1 MSTEPFPSILVSPEE
16 FHNSR
21 KLTTRRII
29 PVAAGRGALRSSY
42 EKQHIPGSVFFD
54 MDVIADNT
62 SPYPQMLPT
71 ASHFARCMGE
81 MGIQPDDILVV
92 YDAVE
97 IGMYSAPRVAW
108 ACRLFGHD
116 SVHVLNNFR
125 LYTKQG
131 YPIEE
136 GNMSPLPQ
144 TVYPVHEPGANQVIA
159 FEELRNI
166 ILHER
171 KNYHII
177 DARIPGRFSGTQ
189 EEADPTLRS
198 GHMPSAINIPLA
210 AMLDTESKAFL
221 PLPELKRLFETAG
234 IDGTRPVILTCNSG
248 VTAAALDL
256 SLKETGYD
264 LERRVYDGSWMEWTR
279 RAESDLVVRD

>member
-1 MSTEPFPSILVSPEE
+1 MLEDQRPAASFQWRQGERHCVRPTKNSIYQVQC
-16 FHNSR
+16 
-21 KLTTRRII
+21 
-29 PVAAGRGALRSSY
+29 RSSCHPTY
-42 EKQHIPGSVFFD
+42 HTVSKERNSFFD

-71 ASHFARCMGE
+71 ASHFAQCMGA
-81 MGIQPDDILVV
+81 MGVKPDDILVV

-97 IGMYSAPRVAW
+97 VGMYSAPRVAW
-108 ACRLFGHD
+108 ACRLFGQT

-125 LYTKQG
+125 LYTEQG
-131 YPIEE
+131 YPVEE
-136 GNMSPLPQ
+136 GKMALLPE
-144 TVYPVHEPGANQVIA
+144 TLYPAHEPAANQVIA

-166 ILHER
+166 ILHQAG
-171 KNYHII
+171 NYQII

-198 GHMPSAINIPLA
+198 GHMPSAVNIPLA
-210 AMLDTESKAFL
+210 AMLDAESKAFL
-221 PLPELKRLFETAG
+221 PLSELKELFEKAG
-234 IDGTRPVILTCNSG
+234 LSASTPVILTCNSG

-256 SLKETGYD
+256 SIQATGYD
-264 LERRVYDGSWMEWTR
+264 MERRVYDGSWMEWTR